1 MTPAFR
7 HASSTAPTVSHAC
20 GSETS
25 NPSARSSACTS
36 APFSRKRS
44 TIAAPIPEA
53 PPVTSAVRGNIG
65 SYCRI
70 RIAMTIPF
78 TGVPL
83 HELGPLVRRI
93 DEAGYDSVWS
103 AESTEFD
110 GFTPLVVAAEH
121 STRLRLATGIVNVYT
136 RGPAL
141 LAQTAAAAANVSNG
155 RFVLGLGASSNVI
168 VEQWNGV
175 PFRRPLAK
183 VEETVEYLR
192 EVLAGERGTGGFR
205 LASPPEQPVPIVL
218 AALRDRMLGLAARVA
233 DGAFTNFLPL
243 SRSAKVVD
251 AFGVP
256 EKELACRF
264 FSIHGPDAE
273 ALATAKRIFV
283 AYATVPVYAEFFRWL
298 GFGDEIEPVIEAW
311 NAGDRKRALEL
322 APEALIRETFLLG
335 PVEAQRERLAEFEA
349 AGIQTAVLALSCP
362 PAAVPDVIGSFTP
375 R

>member
-1 MTPAFR
+1 
-7 HASSTAPTVSHAC
+7 
-20 GSETS
+20 
-25 NPSARSSACTS
+25 
-36 APFSRKRS
+36 
-44 TIAAPIPEA
+44 
-53 PPVTSAVRGNIG
+53 
-65 SYCRI
+65 
-70 RIAMTIPF
+70 MTIPF

-141 LAQTAAAAANVSNG
+141 LAQSAAAVANVSNG

-168 VEQWNGV
+168 VEQWNSI
-175 PFRRPLAK
+175 PFRRPLTK

-192 EVLAGERGTGGFR
+192 TVLAGERGTGGFK

-218 AALRDRMLGLAARVA
+218 AALRDRMLGLAARIA

-243 SRSAKVVD
+243 SRAAQVAE
-251 AFGVP
+251 AFAMP

-264 FSIHGPDAE
+264 FSIHGPEDE
-273 ALATAKRIFV
+273 ALVTVKRIFV

-298 GFGDEIEPVIEAW
+298 GFGDEIDPVVAAW
-311 NAGDRKRALEL
+311 SEGDRRQALEL
-322 APEALIRETFLLG
+322 APETLVRDVFLLG
-335 PVEAQRERLAEFEA
+335 PVKAQRERLKAFGD
-349 AGIQTAVLALSCP
+349 AGITTGVLALSCTP
-362 PAAVPDVIGSFTP
+362 DRLPALIDEFAPG
-375 R
+375 